1 MGRTKAAVLP
11 VPVWAVPIRSLPAGR
26 PEGLPLGWGCLDI
39 AETVDPRLQAWI
51 EVELVEVH

>member
-1 MGRTKAAVLP
+1 LNGGR
-11 VPVWAVPIRSLPAGR
+11 
-26 PEGLPLGWGCLDI
+26 LDI